1 MKRLFKILL
10 LAAVVASS
18 AMTASAGRRDR
29 AEGKKMDREELAT
42 RQAKRI
48 ASELALSDADDAR
61 FVDLYVKCR
70 CEVWAQKGDNRK
82 TKYSELTDAQTDS
95 LLRAR
100 MDRSQKLLDI
110 RKKYYKE
117 YRKFL
122 SAKQVARVYKL
133 EERMGDRLDKVR
145 KEARKVSK
153 KNMKKR
159 HKQPRAVERNARP
172 AAPAKSSTPAGGI

>member
-29 AEGKKMDREELAT
+29 VEGKKMDREELAT

-70 CEVWAQKGDNRK
+70 REVWAQKGDNRK

-122 SAKQVARVYKL
+122 SAKQVARIYKL

-172 AAPAKSSTPAGGI
+172 AAPAKSPTPAGGI